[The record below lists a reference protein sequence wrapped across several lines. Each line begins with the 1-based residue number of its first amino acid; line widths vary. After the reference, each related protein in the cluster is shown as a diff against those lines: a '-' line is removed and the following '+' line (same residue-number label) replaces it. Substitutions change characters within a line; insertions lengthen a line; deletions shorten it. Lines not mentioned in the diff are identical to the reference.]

1 MKRFINK
8 IFKQSKNRKLAAG
21 MMLLILISIIFLK
34 ISTETAQ
41 AACECVM
48 IGDDSVCTDSIT
60 GELCYLSSQE
70 EANSIAQTAAN
81 GLDPIRAIIN
91 WAEGLL
97 VGNFIYYAILTPLS
111 WLLGIAGTFAE
122 WMLQPAYIV
131 NSTVVQIGWGVTRD
145 LANMFFI
152 LILLGIALDYILF
165 QSFGVKHALP
175 MLIVVALLI
184 NFSLPIAGIFI
195 DFANV
200 FSNFFISKITGD
212 CLNLNVENCG
222 FTMAIAQNLNLTKL
236 YETGGAAN
244 LIVNMI
250 FAALLMLGMAFTLFA
265 LGIMFLL
272 RIGWL
277 YALLILL
284 PLVLVLMPFPKTS
297 QYFGRWTNKFFQ
309 WTMFAPVAMFFLYLS
324 MLVFQANINPGETN
338 NIKTMSYLVNGAQ
351 AQVWNQGVGGAF
363 IEQVI
368 KYVVVW
374 FFMLGSL
381 MAAQSMSITG
391 AGAALGMIKSAEKW
405 AGGKVKNAG
414 KRGLSAAGRGVGADK
429 KMEDLARGLQKIP
442 GIGGALSS
450 SVRGVASKTKTAMEK
465 QEALTAKEKAN
476 FEGLS
481 DEALRDEY
489 KTYRE
494 SSIPGNKAKAN
505 NIALMLSQRKGNALT
520 EKNPDGS
527 VNGPETTKLRKAAYD
542 NAKAHNNKTVMEV
555 LAEKDPMV
563 KRYAIDQKYAGK
575 AATVIVDGK
584 TKQQAE
590 DDYYKHIK
598 PKDIIELPDS
608 YWGTKDGEDLIG
620 EMMKLKSL
628 TGSHLQAAFDDNKLD
643 FITGVE
649 KYIKSSKV
657 PDNLG
662 SKGPPATGL
671 WAPTQHPGLA
681 RFLAENPGGQVIAA
695 QMGLGYK

>member
-34 ISTETAQ
+34 ISMETAQ
-41 AACECVM
+41 AACGCVM

>member
-34 ISTETAQ
+34 ISMETAQ
-41 AACECVM
+41 AACGCVM

-97 VGNFIYYAILTPLS
+97 VGNFIYYAILTPLR

-165 QSFGVKHALP
+165 QSFGVKRALP

-200 FSNFFISKITGD
+200 FTDFFISKITSD
-212 CLNLNVENCG
+212 CGSGQSCG
-222 FTMAIAQNLNLTKL
+222 FTEMIANNLTL
-236 YETGGAAN
+236 TN
-244 LIVNMI
+244 LFTAGTFSGSGSLLVNML
-250 FAALLMLGMAFTLFA
+250 FAISLMLGTAFTLFA
-265 LGIMFLL
+265 LVVMFLL
-272 RIGWL
+272 RTGWL

-297 QYFGRWTNKFFQ
+297 QYFGRWTSKFFQ
-309 WTMFAPVAMFFLYLS
+309 WTFFAPVAVFFLYLS
-324 MLVFQANINPGETN
+324 MLVFTANMPNVNEYNRGYKASASALLINN
-338 NIKTMSYLVNGAQ
+338 AQ
-351 AQVWNQGVGGAF
+351 AEPFAQGVIGGF

-368 KYVVVW
+368 KYIVVW

-481 DEALRDEY
+481 DEALLDEY
-489 KTYRE
+489 NTYIK
-494 SSIPGNKAKAN
+494 SNLPGNKAKAN
-505 NIALMLSQRKGNALT
+505 GIALMLSQRKGNALT
-520 EKNPDGS
+520 VKRADGS
-527 VNGPETTKLRKAAYD
+527 IDENKTAELREAAYD
-542 NAKAHNNKTVMEV
+542 NAKAHGNRAVMET
-555 LAEKDPMV
+555 LMEKDPRV
-563 KRYAIDQKYAGK
+563 KMHAIDQKYGGK
-575 AATVIVDGK
+575 PASTKIDGK
-584 TKQQAE
+584 TKDEATR
-590 DDYYKHIK
+590 DYYKNIRA
-598 PKDIIELPDS
+598 KDI
-608 YWGTKDGEDLIG
+608 G
-620 EMMKLKSL
+620 
-628 TGSHLQAAFDDNKLD
+628 
-643 FITGVE
+643 
-649 KYIKSSKV
+649 
-657 PDNLG
+657 
-662 SKGPPATGL
+662 
-671 WAPTQHPGLA
+671 
-681 RFLAENPGGQVIAA
+681 
-695 QMGLGYK
+695 

>member
-1 MKRFINK
+1 M
-8 IFKQSKNRKLAAG
+8 
-21 MMLLILISIIFLK
+21 
-34 ISTETAQ
+34 ETAQ
-41 AACECVM
+41 AACGCVM

-272 RIGWL
+272 RTGWL

-351 AQVWNQGVGGAF
+351 AQVWNQGVGGTF

-481 DEALRDEY
+481 DEALLDEY
-489 KTYRE
+489 NTYIK
-494 SSIPGNKAKAN
+494 SNLPGNKAKAN
-505 NIALMLSQRKGNALT
+505 GIALMLSQRKGNALT
-520 EKNPDGS
+520 VKRADGS
-527 VNGPETTKLRKAAYD
+527 IDENKTAELREAAYD
-542 NAKAHNNKTVMEV
+542 NAKAHGNRAVMETLMEKDPRV
-555 LAEKDPMV
+555 KMHAINQKYDGKPAGTKIDGKTKDEATRDYYKNIRAKDIGELPDSFFSTQEGKTLVTKMMEEKSLTSSHLRTAMDEQKHEFLNQVKQFISSSSVGGIGAEKDPN
-563 KRYAIDQKYAGK
+563 YNNQ
-575 AATVIVDGK
+575 
-584 TKQQAE
+584 
-590 DDYYKHIK
+590 
-598 PKDIIELPDS
+598 PS
-608 YWGTKDGEDLIG
+608 
-620 EMMKLKSL
+620 
-628 TGSHLQAAFDDNKLD
+628 
-643 FITGVE
+643 
-649 KYIKSSKV
+649 
-657 PDNLG
+657 
-662 SKGPPATGL
+662 GL
-671 WAPTQHPGLA
+671 WKQNRSLA
-681 RFLAENPGGQVIAA
+681 KYLAGDAGAEVSGFV
-695 QMGLGYK
+695 L

>member
-34 ISTETAQ
+34 ISMETAQ
-41 AACECVM
+41 AACGCVM

-250 FAALLMLGMAFTLFA
+250 FAALLMLGIAFTLFA

-272 RIGWL
+272 RTGWL

-351 AQVWNQGVGGAF
+351 AQVWNQGVCGAF

-414 KRGLSAAGRGVGADK
+414 KRGLSAAGRVVGADK

>member
-1 MKRFINK
+1 
-8 IFKQSKNRKLAAG
+8 

-34 ISTETAQ
+34 ISMETAQ
-41 AACECVM
+41 AACGCVM

-272 RIGWL
+272 RTGWL

-351 AQVWNQGVGGAF
+351 AQVWNQGVGGTF